1 MNHVESI
8 YGTLKPRAGEDAAS
22 DAFFIAPYR
31 RAVGTYAEAH
41 ASELKEPEPPLPVA
55 EAHAEAAPDPRDSL
69 EPAAAATATSVAELR
84 EAIRKHQA
92 HAWDPEE
99 RFGAPQTTSMQVGW
113 GARQQ
118 PAESV
123 RFPKVVSDT
132 TRTAEL
138 LFKSA
143 KAGQDF

>member
-1 MNHVESI
+1 M
-8 YGTLKPRAGEDAAS
+8 YGTLKPRAGEDAAA
-22 DAFFIAPYR
+22 DAFFIAPYSR
-31 RAVGTYAEAH
+31 SVGRYAEAH
-41 ASELKEPEPPLPVA
+41 ADELKSPDDAISTPRA
-55 EAHAEAAPDPRDSL
+55 EEDAPPDPREGL
-69 EPAAAATATSVAELR
+69 ERPAPATATSVAELR

-118 PAESV
+118 PAETV

-143 KAGQDF
+143 KAGQDI